1 MNKIKMLNL
10 IPFFDSID
18 SERYCVVKLS
28 EGFPTYSPGD
38 DIDIFCYE
46 PDRIAKKIL
55 EWANQHIKKDL
66 EIKVIS
72 QAEYNH
78 VTIDFMDGRA
88 IHLRFDIYGQLPL
101 YKKVLIKPALFEN
114 IIDHSQP
121 VCKKIDNINFCVN
134 IPDLIDDMLLRY
146 IEFIEWYN
154 IRPDK
159 IKHLDYIMDKIDDEK
174 KIRFLNKLHHY
185 TAIPVYQDLQD
196 SKLKPPKR
204 GLSFLKILKRYR
216 ADRKQVHKG

>member
-1 MNKIKMLNL
+1 MLNL
-10 IPFFDSID
+10 IPFFESID
-18 SERYCVVKLS
+18 SEYYCVIKLS
-28 EGFPTYSPGD
+28 EGFPAYSPGD

-46 PDRIAKKIL
+46 PDSITRKVL
-55 EWANQHIKKDL
+55 EWANQYIKKGL

-78 VTIDFMDGRA
+78 FTIDFMDGRE

-114 IIDHSQP
+114 IIEHSRP
-121 VCKKIDNINFCVN
+121 VYKKYDNVSFRVN

-159 IKHLDYIMDKIDDEK
+159 IKHLDYIMDKINDEK

-185 TAIPVYQDLQD
+185 TAIPEYPDFQD
-196 SKLKPPKR
+196 SKLKSPPK
-204 GLSFLKILKRYR
+204 LSFLKILKRFR
-216 ADRKQVHKG
+216 VDRKPSCKG